1 MTKFP
6 FLLHRYKAFVLSAIL
21 LFISIVS
28 LAWQGLNLGIDFT
41 GGTVM
46 EVIFEQPVVLAEVR
60 EKLAENNINNA
71 IAQFYGASTEVML
84 RLPPQGQGAETS
96 EADTASLVL
105 KALASFGSI
114 QVQKVEFIGPNIGK
128 ELTEQGVLALLFA
141 LGGILIYVAFR
152 FEWRF
157 AVSSV
162 AALFH
167 DVLIVIGLFSL
178 FRWNF
183 DLTVLAALL
192 AVIGYSLN
200 DTIVVFDR
208 IRENFQKQRKI
219 HDVTALETMNT
230 SINDTLSRTV
240 ITSLTTLFVL
250 FTLLIFG
257 GSTLQGFALALFL
270 GIVVGTYSSIFV
282 ASPLALALGV
292 KREHFLPNLDEEN
305 TAKDEEV
312 L

>member
-21 LFISIVS
+21 LVVSIAS
-28 LAWQGLNLGIDFT
+28 LAWQGLNFGIDFT

-46 EVIFEQPVVLAEVR
+46 ELVFEQPVALAEVR
-60 EKLAENNINNA
+60 EKLEENNIKNVT
-71 IAQFYGASTEVML
+71 AQFYGASNEVML
-84 RLPPQGQGAETS
+84 RVPPQAGN
-96 EADTASLVL
+96 EANTASLVH

-167 DVLIVIGLFSL
+167 DIMIVVGLFSL

-192 AVIGYSLN
+192 AVLGYSIN

-208 IRENFQKQRKI
+208 IRESFQKQRKI
-219 HDVTALETMNT
+219 HDVTAQETMNIA
-230 SINDTLSRTV
+230 INETLTRTLF
-240 ITSLTTLFVL
+240 TSLTTLFVL

-282 ASPLALALGV
+282 ASPLALLLGV
-292 KREHFLPNLDEEN
+292 KREHFLPNLEEE
-305 TAKDEEV
+305 AEKSQES
-312 L
+312 

>member
-1 MTKFP
+1 MTKFS
-6 FLLHRYKAFVLSAIL
+6 FLIHRYKAFVFSAIL
-21 LFISIVS
+21 LVISIAS
-28 LAWQGLNLGIDFT
+28 LAWQGLNFGIDFT

-46 EVIFEQPVVLAEVR
+46 ELIFEQPVDLSEVR
-60 EKLAENNINNA
+60 EKLAQNNLSNA
-71 IAQFYGASTEVML
+71 IAQFYGTSSEVML
-84 RLPPQGQGAETS
+84 RVPPQRQGS
-96 EADTASLVL
+96 EAEISSQVL
-105 KALASFGSI
+105 KALASFGNI
-114 QVQKVEFIGPNIGK
+114 RIQKVEFIGPNIGR

-167 DVLIVIGLFSL
+167 DVLIVVGLFSL

-219 HDVTALETMNT
+219 HDISAMETMNT
-230 SINDTLSRTV
+230 AINQTLSRTLL
-240 ITSLTTLFVL
+240 TSLTTLFVL

-270 GIVVGTYSSIFV
+270 GIVIGTYSSIFV
-282 ASPLALALGV
+282 ASPLALELGV

-305 TAKDEEV
+305 TAKDEDK